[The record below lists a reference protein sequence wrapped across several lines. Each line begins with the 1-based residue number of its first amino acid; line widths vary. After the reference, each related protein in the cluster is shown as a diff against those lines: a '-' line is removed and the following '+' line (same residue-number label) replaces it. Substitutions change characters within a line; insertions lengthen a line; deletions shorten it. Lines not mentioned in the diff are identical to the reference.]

1 MSKIKKGDTFV
12 HEFSFDQED
21 VNVFAEITGDNNP
34 IHTDPEF
41 AAKTPF
47 KRPVV
52 HGIFSASIFSKVFG
66 TMFPGEGT
74 IYMGQTLKFMAP
86 VFPGDKYIAKFKVTE
101 VNEERHF
108 GDVECLIVDEDD
120 KVYVEGVAKLLNKE
134 RF

>member
-86 VFPGDKYIAKFKVTE
+86 VFPGDKYISKFTVTE

-108 GDVECLIVDEDD
+108 GDVECLIVDAED